1 MEGLSSCYGPSGV
14 AGVECIGPLVAAAA
28 RAFLIF
34 SGVVSLFLIVWG
46 ALKLITSGGDA
57 KQVAAARQIITYAI
71 IGVVVVLSSFSIV
84 YFIGYVTK
92 TENCITNPDSIQD
105 GGCP

>member
-1 MEGLSSCYGPSGV
+1 MEGLSSCFVDGV
-14 AGVECIGPLVAAAA
+14 AGVECIEPLIGAVV

-34 SGVVSLFLIVWG
+34 SGVVTLFLVVWG

-92 TENCITNPDSIQD
+92 TENCITDPGKIQD